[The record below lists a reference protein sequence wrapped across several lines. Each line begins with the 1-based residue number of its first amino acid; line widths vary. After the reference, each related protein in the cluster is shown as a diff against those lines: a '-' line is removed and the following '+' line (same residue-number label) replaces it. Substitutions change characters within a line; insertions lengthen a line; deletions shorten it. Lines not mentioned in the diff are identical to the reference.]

1 MVFTVQSER
10 ERDRT
15 SKSIYKLSKKILL
28 INNFDF
34 VNFRKRGSRERDRES
49 DRARSHDR
57 RHRKPEREQR
67 HLERPGGGHKGQ
79 ERPQI
84 KERRT
89 SDPSA
94 GARGRHSSSHRP
106 NAASRISRSPPD
118 QQPRK
123 PQNQQAKQQPIPL
136 RDKR

>member
-1 MVFTVQSER
+1 MFV
-10 ERDRT
+10 
-15 SKSIYKLSKKILL
+15 KL
-28 INNFDF
+28 FDF

-79 ERPQI
+79 ERPQVN

-89 SDPSA
+89 SDPS
-94 GARGRHSSSHRP
+94 ARGRHSSSHRP

-123 PQNQQAKQQPIPL
+123 PQNQQAKQPL
-136 RDKR
+136 RDKRYSLEMEYSTDHFGPVLLP

>member
-1 MVFTVQSER
+1 MFVN
-10 ERDRT
+10 
-15 SKSIYKLSKKILL
+15 I
-28 INNFDF
+28 FDF

-57 RHRKPEREQR
+57 RLHRKPEREQR

-79 ERPQI
+79 ERPQVN

-89 SDPSA
+89 SDPS
-94 GARGRHSSSHRP
+94 ARGRHSSSHRP

-123 PQNQQAKQQPIPL
+123 PQNQQAKQPGPL

>member
-1 MVFTVQSER
+1 METL
-10 ERDRT
+10 
-15 SKSIYKLSKKILL
+15 KKNLKKIFVKL
-28 INNFDF
+28 FDF
-34 VNFRKRGSRERDRES
+34 VNFRKRGSREREHRES

-79 ERPQI
+79 ERPQV

-89 SDPSA
+89 SDPS
-94 GARGRHSSSHRP
+94 ARGRHSSSHRP

-123 PQNQQAKQQPIPL
+123 PQNQQAKQQSGPL

>member
-1 MVFTVQSER
+1 MLFN
-10 ERDRT
+10 
-15 SKSIYKLSKKILL
+15 I
-28 INNFDF
+28 FDF
-34 VNFRKRGSRERDRES
+34 VNFRKRGSRERERES
-49 DRARSHDR
+49 DRARSHERDHDR

-67 HLERPGGGHKGQ
+67 HLERPAGGHKGQ
-79 ERPQI
+79 ERPQV

-94 GARGRHSSSHRP
+94 AARGRHSSSHRP

-123 PQNQQAKQQPIPL
+123 PQNQQAKQQSIPP

>member
-1 MVFTVQSER
+1 MFV
-10 ERDRT
+10 
-15 SKSIYKLSKKILL
+15 KL
-28 INNFDF
+28 FDF
-34 VNFRKRGSRERDRES
+34 VNFRKRGSREREHRES

-79 ERPQI
+79 ERPQV

-106 NAASRISRSPPD
+106 NAASRVSRSPPD

-123 PQNQQAKQQPIPL
+123 PQNQQAKQQSIPL